1 MSIPCIF
8 VYSVY
13 CVYLWGLKVPIV
25 SLLSINSIPVA
36 SMKAFVKEKV
46 QYNALLDHK
55 SNPKIPHC

>member
-36 SMKAFVKEKV
+36 PGLHRAKRRKGDSEYPKK
-46 QYNALLDHK
+46 LLFEG
-55 SNPKIPHC
+55 